1 MISQLNNFVQNYFQQ
16 WAVLLAPYWHEY
28 LSYVYNL
35 TPHQISIL
43 TSVTAI
49 LLAVYVYKRLG
60 VSAVFVLSVV
70 YLIYYTVFYSS
81 FYNNWQNDKMEKER
95 RMQIYNAELQK
106 K

>member
-1 MISQLNNFVQNYFQQ
+1 MLDQLNNLTLKYWQ
-16 WAVLLAPYWHEY
+16 LLLTSSYWHEY

-35 TPHQISIL
+35 TPHQVAIL
-43 TSVTAI
+43 SSVTAI
-49 LLAVYVYKRLG
+49 LLAVYVYKKFG
-60 VSAVFVLSVV
+60 VSAVFVLLVI

-81 FYNNWQNDKMEKER
+81 FYNNWQRDKMEKDR